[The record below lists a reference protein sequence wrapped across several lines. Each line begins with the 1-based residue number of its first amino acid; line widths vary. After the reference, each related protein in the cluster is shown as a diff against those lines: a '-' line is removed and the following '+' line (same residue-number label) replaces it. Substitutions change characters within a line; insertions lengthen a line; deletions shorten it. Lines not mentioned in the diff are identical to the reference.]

1 MKTLYIYIILMLL
14 LPFFSE
20 SNIYAQKRSKQYSE
34 IKAKVVDKEGNP
46 IQSVR
51 ITVDEGIFE
60 SSTDKQGKFSLKVTD
75 NSTLVFDVP
84 GFEPQYL
91 GVSVIKQNP
100 VVVMEKSIP
109 YGGVKDEVELPF
121 RKTIAR
127 EIVGATS
134 TIDEDAISSSNQMN
148 VLNILSGKAPG
159 LNVSQVPTE
168 PGRSATV
175 LNIRGLS
182 RSATDNAPLI
192 IIDGI
197 ERPLEDLTPEEIES
211 ITVLKDA
218 STTAIYGSRG
228 ATSKIL
234 YGPKAVNGVLLVKT
248 KRGIKYKRDRQF
260 NIEFGAQTPVRMPE
274 YLNSADYATMYN
286 QARINDGLSPYY
298 TQTDIDGYR
307 MGTNPVLYPDVDFHK
322 LCLNDHMSYRKAIAQ
337 FRGGNESAQYYVNAT
352 YAGYGGYEAVG
363 KNNTSNKFNLRVNL
377 DYKVNDWLKAFVDIA
392 GQMEF
397 YTTNYMSADKLFS
410 RLSSHRPNAYPIKFS
425 DPGNPGTEIYGA
437 MENANL
443 SSSRENIYAEMAL
456 GGSKEN
462 TVRKGQT
469 NIGFD
474 LSLDRYVKGLSAKA
488 YVTFDVYNYLVVGKN
503 ENFSSY
509 RPIFNENSLIGKEL
523 LTVEKKVSDKS
534 RIADQMYR
542 NYGYFGQLS
551 YDRTFQAKHQLK
563 SDLVIFQSRRENL
576 GSSQDDV
583 NRTFALRTN
592 YVYNKKWIAELDM
605 AVMGSS
611 RFTKGNRYGYFPTVG
626 VAWIASEEKFLKD
639 KEWLDFLKIKASTG
653 LLGTDNYFD
662 FFLFESRWNTS
673 QSTHFGPKLEE
684 DVNTSTLVHV
694 GNPDLTWEKSFEINI
709 GAEASFLN
717 CLTADFNYF
726 NNYRYDILTPTTSF
740 SSINGGELMY
750 RNYGSVRNQG
760 VELALEYSGN
770 IGKLHYSIG
779 GNTIWSKAVYEK
791 TDDMEGLSSNRK
803 KEGKPVDT
811 RFGLI
816 AEGLFKSGDEIAA
829 HPVQDFGPVQIG
841 DVKYANI
848 NNDHHI
854 NENDMLPIG
863 NEYPRFQFGLNIN
876 LAYKGFELSLSGS
889 GMAQYDIY
897 LNNSYYW
904 MREDQK
910 YSTFVKNYFN
920 PSTGEGKFP
929 RLTTQQNQNNY
940 RSSSLWMR
948 SGNFFKLRDA
958 MLSYSLPQNITN
970 KMTLKQVKLFVRG
983 SNLFTISSIKDLDPE
998 YIDAGVTGYPFFRS
1012 FTGGINVV
1020 F

>member
-211 ITVLKDA
+211 ITVLKD
-218 STTAIYGSRG
+218 

-779 GNTIWSKAVYEK
+779 GNTIWTKAVYEK

>member
-1 MKTLYIYIILMLL
+1 
-14 LPFFSE
+14 
-20 SNIYAQKRSKQYSE
+20 
-34 IKAKVVDKEGNP
+34 
-46 IQSVR
+46 
-51 ITVDEGIFE
+51 
-60 SSTDKQGKFSLKVTD
+60 
-75 NSTLVFDVP
+75 
-84 GFEPQYL
+84 
-91 GVSVIKQNP
+91 
-100 VVVMEKSIP
+100 
-109 YGGVKDEVELPF
+109 
-121 RKTIAR
+121 
-127 EIVGATS
+127 
-134 TIDEDAISSSNQMN
+134 
-148 VLNILSGKAPG
+148 
-159 LNVSQVPTE
+159 
-168 PGRSATV
+168 
-175 LNIRGLS
+175 
-182 RSATDNAPLI
+182 
-192 IIDGI
+192 
-197 ERPLEDLTPEEIES
+197 
-211 ITVLKDA
+211 
-218 STTAIYGSRG
+218 
-228 ATSKIL
+228 
-234 YGPKAVNGVLLVKT
+234 
-248 KRGIKYKRDRQF
+248 
-260 NIEFGAQTPVRMPE
+260 MPE

-286 QARINDGLSPYY
+286 QARFNDGLSPYY
-298 TQTDIDGYR
+298 TQADIDGYR
-307 MGTNPVLYPDVDFHK
+307 MKTNSILYPDVDFHK

-337 FRGGNESAQYYVNAT
+337 FRGGNEAAQYYVNAT
-352 YAGYGGYEAVG
+352 YAGYGGYEAIG
-363 KNNTSNKFNLRVNL
+363 NSNTSNKFNLRVNL

-397 YTTNYMSADKLFS
+397 YTTNYMLADELFF
-410 RLSSHRPNAYPIKFS
+410 RLSSHRPNAYPVRFS
-425 DPGNPGTEIYGA
+425 DPENSETEIYGA

-443 SSSRENIYAEMAL
+443 ASSRENIYAEMLL

-469 NIGFD
+469 NIGLD

-509 RPIFNENSLIGKEL
+509 RPLFSKNSLIGKEL

-534 RIADQMYR
+534 RIEDQMYR

-551 YDRTFQAKHQLK
+551 YDRIFRTKHQLK
-563 SDLVIFQSRRENL
+563 SDLVIFQSKRENL

-611 RFTKGNRYGYFPTVG
+611 RFAKGNRYGYFPTVG
-626 VAWIASEEKFLKD
+626 LAWIASEEKFLKD

-662 FFLFESRWNTS
+662 FFLFESRWNTN

-684 DVNTSTLVHV
+684 DINTSTLVHV

-717 CLTADFNYF
+717 CLTANFNYF
-726 NNYRYDILTPTTSF
+726 NNYRYDILTPITSF

-760 VELALEYSGN
+760 IELALEYSGN
-770 IGKLHYSIG
+770 IGKFHYSIG

-791 TDDMEGLSSNRK
+791 ADDMEGLPSNRK
-803 KEGKPVDT
+803 KEGKPLDT
-811 RFGLI
+811 YFGLM
-816 AEGLFKSGDEIAA
+816 AEGLFKSKDEIAT
-829 HPVQDFGPVQIG
+829 HPVQDFGPIQIG
-841 DVKYANI
+841 DVKYTNI
-848 NNDHHI
+848 NNDSRI

-910 YSTFVKNYFN
+910 YSTFVKEYFN

-929 RLTTQQNQNNY
+929 RLSTQQNQNNY

-958 MLSYSLPQNITN
+958 MFSYSLPQNIAN

>member
-218 STTAIYGSRG
+218 
-228 ATSKIL
+228 TSKIL

-443 SSSRENIYAEMAL
+443 FSSRENIYAEMAL

>member
-20 SNIYAQKRSKQYSE
+20 SNIYAQKKSKQYSE
-34 IKAKVVDKEGNP
+34 ITAKVVDKEGNP
-46 IQSVR
+46 IQSVK
-51 ITVDEGIFE
+51 ITVDEGLFE
-60 SSTDKQGKFSLKVTD
+60 SFTDKQGVFSLKVTN
-75 NSTLVFDVP
+75 NSTLVFDML
-84 GFEPQYL
+84 GYDSKYL
-91 GVSVIKQNP
+91 EVSAIKQNP
-100 VVVMEKSIP
+100 VVIMEKSIP
-109 YGGVKDEVELPF
+109 YGGVEDKVELPF
-121 RKTIAR
+121 RETVAR
-127 EIVGATS
+127 EVVGAIS
-134 TIDEDAISSSNQMN
+134 TIGEDIISKSNQMN

-159 LNVSQVPTE
+159 LNVSQVPAE
-168 PGRSATV
+168 PGRSATI

-182 RSATDNAPLI
+182 RSTTDNAPLI

-218 STTAIYGSRG
+218 
-228 ATSKIL
+228 TSKIL

-248 KRGIKYKRDRQF
+248 KRGIKYKRKRQF
-260 NIEFGAQTPVRMPE
+260 NIEFGAQLPVRMPE

-286 QARINDGLSPYY
+286 QARFNDGLSPYY
-298 TQTDIDGYR
+298 TQADIDGYR
-307 MGTNPVLYPDVDFHK
+307 MKTNSILYPDVDFHK

-337 FRGGNESAQYYVNAT
+337 FRGGNEAAQYYVNAT
-352 YAGYGGYEAVG
+352 YAGYGGYEAIG
-363 KNNTSNKFNLRVNL
+363 NSNTSNKFNLRVNL

-397 YTTNYMSADKLFS
+397 YTTNYMLADELFF
-410 RLSSHRPNAYPIKFS
+410 RLSSHRPNAYPVRFS
-425 DPGNPGTEIYGA
+425 DPENSETEIYGA

-443 SSSRENIYAEMAL
+443 ASSRENIYAEMLL

-469 NIGFD
+469 NIGLD

-509 RPIFNENSLIGKEL
+509 RPLFSKNSLIGKEL

-534 RIADQMYR
+534 RIEDQMYR

-551 YDRTFQAKHQLK
+551 YDRIFRTKHQLK
-563 SDLVIFQSRRENL
+563 SDLVIFQSKRENL

-611 RFTKGNRYGYFPTVG
+611 RFAKGNRYGYFPTVG
-626 VAWIASEEKFLKD
+626 LAWIASEEKFLKD

-662 FFLFESRWNTS
+662 FFLFESRWNTN

-684 DVNTSTLVHV
+684 DINTSTLVHV

-717 CLTADFNYF
+717 CLTANFNYF
-726 NNYRYDILTPTTSF
+726 NNYRYDILTPITSF

-760 VELALEYSGN
+760 IELALEYSGN
-770 IGKLHYSIG
+770 IGKFHYSIG

-791 TDDMEGLSSNRK
+791 ADDMEGLPSNRK
-803 KEGKPVDT
+803 KEGKPLDT
-811 RFGLI
+811 YFGLM
-816 AEGLFKSGDEIAA
+816 AEGLFKSKDEIAT
-829 HPVQDFGPVQIG
+829 HPVQDFGPIQIG
-841 DVKYANI
+841 DVKYTNI
-848 NNDHHI
+848 NNDSRI

-910 YSTFVKNYFN
+910 YSTFVKEYFN

-929 RLTTQQNQNNY
+929 RLSTQQNQNNY

-958 MLSYSLPQNITN
+958 MFSYSLPQNIAN

>member
-1 MKTLYIYIILMLL
+1 
-14 LPFFSE
+14 
-20 SNIYAQKRSKQYSE
+20 
-34 IKAKVVDKEGNP
+34 
-46 IQSVR
+46 
-51 ITVDEGIFE
+51 
-60 SSTDKQGKFSLKVTD
+60 
-75 NSTLVFDVP
+75 
-84 GFEPQYL
+84 
-91 GVSVIKQNP
+91 
-100 VVVMEKSIP
+100 
-109 YGGVKDEVELPF
+109 
-121 RKTIAR
+121 
-127 EIVGATS
+127 
-134 TIDEDAISSSNQMN
+134 
-148 VLNILSGKAPG
+148 
-159 LNVSQVPTE
+159 
-168 PGRSATV
+168 
-175 LNIRGLS
+175 
-182 RSATDNAPLI
+182 
-192 IIDGI
+192 
-197 ERPLEDLTPEEIES
+197 
-211 ITVLKDA
+211 
-218 STTAIYGSRG
+218 
-228 ATSKIL
+228 
-234 YGPKAVNGVLLVKT
+234 
-248 KRGIKYKRDRQF
+248 
-260 NIEFGAQTPVRMPE
+260 MPE

-286 QARINDGLSPYY
+286 RARINDGLSPYY

-983 SNLFTISSIKDLDPE
+983 SNLFTVSSIKDLDPE

>member
-211 ITVLKDA
+211 ITVLKD
-218 STTAIYGSRG
+218 

-509 RPIFNENSLIGKEL
+509 RPIFNENSLRGKEL
-523 LTVEKKVSDKS
+523 LTVEKKVSDKL

>member
-60 SSTDKQGKFSLKVTD
+60 SSTDKQGEFSLKVTD

-211 ITVLKDA
+211 ITVLKD
-218 STTAIYGSRG
+218 

-443 SSSRENIYAEMAL
+443 SSSHENIYAEMAL

-816 AEGLFKSGDEIAA
+816 AERLFKSGDEIAA

>member
-168 PGRSATV
+168 PGCSATV

-211 ITVLKDA
+211 ITVLKD
-218 STTAIYGSRG
+218 

>member
-211 ITVLKDA
+211 ITVLKD
-218 STTAIYGSRG
+218 

-854 NENDMLPIG
+854 NENNMLPIG

>member
-211 ITVLKDA
+211 ITVLKD
-218 STTAIYGSRG
+218 

-509 RPIFNENSLIGKEL
+509 HHIFNENSLIGKEL

-662 FFLFESRWNTS
+662 FFLFESRLNTS

-694 GNPDLTWEKSFEINI
+694 GNPELTWEKSFEINI

-929 RLTTQQNQNNY
+929 RLTTQHNQNNY

>member
-20 SNIYAQKRSKQYSE
+20 SSIYAQKRSKQYSE

-211 ITVLKDA
+211 ITVLKD
-218 STTAIYGSRG
+218 

>member
-211 ITVLKDA
+211 ITVLKD
-218 STTAIYGSRG
+218 

-592 YVYNKKWIAELDM
+592 YVYNKKWIAPIGM
-605 AVMGSS
+605 AGMGSS

-929 RLTTQQNQNNY
+929 RLTTQQNQNSY

>member
-1 MKTLYIYIILMLL
+1 MLL

-75 NSTLVFDVP
+75 NTTLVFDVP

-211 ITVLKDA
+211 ITVLKD
-218 STTAIYGSRG
+218 

-920 PSTGEGKFP
+920 LSTGEGKFP

>member
-211 ITVLKDA
+211 ITVLKD
-218 STTAIYGSRG
+218 S
-228 ATSKIL
+228 TSKIL

>member
-1 MKTLYIYIILMLL
+1 
-14 LPFFSE
+14 
-20 SNIYAQKRSKQYSE
+20 
-34 IKAKVVDKEGNP
+34 
-46 IQSVR
+46 
-51 ITVDEGIFE
+51 
-60 SSTDKQGKFSLKVTD
+60 
-75 NSTLVFDVP
+75 
-84 GFEPQYL
+84 
-91 GVSVIKQNP
+91 
-100 VVVMEKSIP
+100 
-109 YGGVKDEVELPF
+109 
-121 RKTIAR
+121 
-127 EIVGATS
+127 
-134 TIDEDAISSSNQMN
+134 
-148 VLNILSGKAPG
+148 
-159 LNVSQVPTE
+159 
-168 PGRSATV
+168 
-175 LNIRGLS
+175 
-182 RSATDNAPLI
+182 
-192 IIDGI
+192 
-197 ERPLEDLTPEEIES
+197 
-211 ITVLKDA
+211 
-218 STTAIYGSRG
+218 
-228 ATSKIL
+228 
-234 YGPKAVNGVLLVKT
+234 
-248 KRGIKYKRDRQF
+248 
-260 NIEFGAQTPVRMPE
+260 MPE

>member
-211 ITVLKDA
+211 ITVLKD
-218 STTAIYGSRG
+218 

-779 GNTIWSKAVYEK
+779 GNTIWSKTVYEK

>member
-211 ITVLKDA
+211 ITVLKD
-218 STTAIYGSRG
+218 

-509 RPIFNENSLIGKEL
+509 RPIFNENSLIGKGL

>member
-211 ITVLKDA
+211 ITVLKD
-218 STTAIYGSRG
+218 

-626 VAWIASEEKFLKD
+626 VTWIASEEKFLKD

>member
-211 ITVLKDA
+211 ITVLKD
-218 STTAIYGSRG
+218 

-611 RFTKGNRYGYFPTVG
+611 RFTKGKRYGYFPTVG

>member
-1 MKTLYIYIILMLL
+1 MCI
-14 LPFFSE
+14 
-20 SNIYAQKRSKQYSE
+20 
-34 IKAKVVDKEGNP
+34 
-46 IQSVR
+46 
-51 ITVDEGIFE
+51 
-60 SSTDKQGKFSLKVTD
+60 
-75 NSTLVFDVP
+75 
-84 GFEPQYL
+84 
-91 GVSVIKQNP
+91 
-100 VVVMEKSIP
+100 
-109 YGGVKDEVELPF
+109 
-121 RKTIAR
+121 
-127 EIVGATS
+127 
-134 TIDEDAISSSNQMN
+134 
-148 VLNILSGKAPG
+148 
-159 LNVSQVPTE
+159 
-168 PGRSATV
+168 
-175 LNIRGLS
+175 
-182 RSATDNAPLI
+182 
-192 IIDGI
+192 
-197 ERPLEDLTPEEIES
+197 
-211 ITVLKDA
+211 
-218 STTAIYGSRG
+218 
-228 ATSKIL
+228 
-234 YGPKAVNGVLLVKT
+234 
-248 KRGIKYKRDRQF
+248 RDR
-260 NIEFGAQTPVRMPE
+260 
-274 YLNSADYATMYN
+274 
-286 QARINDGLSPYY
+286 
-298 TQTDIDGYR
+298 
-307 MGTNPVLYPDVDFHK
+307 
-322 LCLNDHMSYRKAIAQ
+322 

-1020 F
+1020 FLSLIHISEPTRP

>member
-20 SNIYAQKRSKQYSE
+20 SNIYAQKKSKQYSE
-34 IKAKVVDKEGNP
+34 ITAKVVDKEGNP
-46 IQSVR
+46 IQSVK
-51 ITVDEGIFE
+51 ITVDEGLFE
-60 SSTDKQGKFSLKVTD
+60 SFTDKQGVFSLKVTN
-75 NSTLVFDVP
+75 NSTLVFDML
-84 GFEPQYL
+84 GYDSKYL
-91 GVSVIKQNP
+91 EVSAIKQNP
-100 VVVMEKSIP
+100 VVIMEKSIP
-109 YGGVKDEVELPF
+109 YGGVEDKVELPF
-121 RKTIAR
+121 RETVAR
-127 EIVGATS
+127 EVVGAIS
-134 TIDEDAISSSNQMN
+134 TIGEDIISKSNQMN

-159 LNVSQVPTE
+159 LNVSQVPAE
-168 PGRSATV
+168 PGRSATI

-182 RSATDNAPLI
+182 RSTTDNAPLI

-218 STTAIYGSRG
+218 
-228 ATSKIL
+228 TSKIL

-248 KRGIKYKRDRQF
+248 KRGIKYKRERQF
-260 NIEFGAQTPVRMPE
+260 NIEFGAQLPVRMPE

-286 QARINDGLSPYY
+286 QARFNDGLSPYY
-298 TQTDIDGYR
+298 TQADIDGYR
-307 MGTNPVLYPDVDFHK
+307 MKTNSILYPDVDFHK

-337 FRGGNESAQYYVNAT
+337 FRGGNEAAQYYVNAT
-352 YAGYGGYEAVG
+352 YAGYGGYEAIG
-363 KNNTSNKFNLRVNL
+363 NSNTSNKFNLRVNL

-397 YTTNYMSADKLFS
+397 YTTNYMLADELFF
-410 RLSSHRPNAYPIKFS
+410 RLSSHRPNAYPVRFS
-425 DPGNPGTEIYGA
+425 DPENSETEIYGA

-443 SSSRENIYAEMAL
+443 ASSRENIYAEMLL

-469 NIGFD
+469 NIGLD

-509 RPIFNENSLIGKEL
+509 RPLFSKNSLIGKEL

-534 RIADQMYR
+534 RIEDQMYR

-551 YDRTFQAKHQLK
+551 YDRIFRTKHQLK
-563 SDLVIFQSRRENL
+563 SDLVIFQSKRENL

-611 RFTKGNRYGYFPTVG
+611 RFAKGNRYGYFPTVG
-626 VAWIASEEKFLKD
+626 LAWIASEEKFLKD

-662 FFLFESRWNTS
+662 FFLFESRWNTN

-684 DVNTSTLVHV
+684 DINTSTLVHV

-717 CLTADFNYF
+717 CLTANFNYF
-726 NNYRYDILTPTTSF
+726 NNYRYDILTPITSF

-760 VELALEYSGN
+760 IELALEYSGN
-770 IGKLHYSIG
+770 IGKFHYSIG

-791 TDDMEGLSSNRK
+791 ADDMEGLPSNRK
-803 KEGKPVDT
+803 KEGKPLDT
-811 RFGLI
+811 YFGLM
-816 AEGLFKSGDEIAA
+816 AEGLFKSKDEIAA
-829 HPVQDFGPVQIG
+829 HPVQDFGPIQIG
-841 DVKYANI
+841 DVKYTNI
-848 NNDHHI
+848 NNDSRI

-910 YSTFVKNYFN
+910 YSTFVKEYFN

-929 RLTTQQNQNNY
+929 RLSTQQNQNNY

-958 MLSYSLPQNITN
+958 MFSYSLPQNIAN

>member
-121 RKTIAR
+121 RRTIAR
-127 EIVGATS
+127 EIVGA

-211 ITVLKDA
+211 ITVLKD
-218 STTAIYGSRG
+218 

>member
-211 ITVLKDA
+211 ITVLKD
-218 STTAIYGSRG
+218 

-816 AEGLFKSGDEIAA
+816 AEGLFKSVDEIAA

>member
-34 IKAKVVDKEGNP
+34 IKVKVVDKEGNP

-211 ITVLKDA
+211 ITVLKD
-218 STTAIYGSRG
+218 

>member
-211 ITVLKDA
+211 ITVLKD
-218 STTAIYGSRG
+218 

-462 TVRKGQT
+462 TVGKGQT

>member
-218 STTAIYGSRG
+218 
-228 ATSKIL
+228 TSKIL

-377 DYKVNDWLKAFVDIA
+377 DYKVNDWLKAFVAIA

>member
-211 ITVLKDA
+211 ITVLKD
-218 STTAIYGSRG
+218 

-583 NRTFALRTN
+583 NSTFALRTN

-791 TDDMEGLSSNRK
+791 ADDMEGLSSNRK

-958 MLSYSLPQNITN
+958 MLSYSLPQHITN

>member
-211 ITVLKDA
+211 ITVLKD
-218 STTAIYGSRG
+218 

-592 YVYNKKWIAELDM
+592 YVYKKKWIAELDM

>member
-211 ITVLKDA
+211 ITVLKD
-218 STTAIYGSRG
+218 

-583 NRTFALRTN
+583 NSTFALRTN

-750 RNYGSVRNQG
+750 RNYGSVCNQG

-791 TDDMEGLSSNRK
+791 ADDMEGLSSNRK

>member
-34 IKAKVVDKEGNP
+34 IKAKVVDKGGNP

-168 PGRSATV
+168 PGCSATV

-211 ITVLKDA
+211 ITVLKD
-218 STTAIYGSRG
+218 

>member
-211 ITVLKDA
+211 ITVLKD
-218 STTAIYGSRG
+218 

-920 PSTGEGKFP
+920 LSTGEGKFP

>member
-218 STTAIYGSRG
+218 
-228 ATSKIL
+228 TSKIL

-410 RLSSHRPNAYPIKFS
+410 RLSLHRPNAYPIKFS

>member
-218 STTAIYGSRG
+218 
-228 ATSKIL
+228 TSKIL

-397 YTTNYMSADKLFS
+397 YTTNYMSVDKLFS

>member
-1 MKTLYIYIILMLL
+1 MLL

-60 SSTDKQGKFSLKVTD
+60 SSTDKQGEFSLKVTD

-211 ITVLKDA
+211 ITVLKD
-218 STTAIYGSRG
+218 

-958 MLSYSLPQNITN
+958 MLSYSLPQNIS
-970 KMTLKQVKLFVRG
+970 VH
-983 SNLFTISSIKDLDPE
+983 
-998 YIDAGVTGYPFFRS
+998 
-1012 FTGGINVV
+1012 
-1020 F
+1020 

>member
-211 ITVLKDA
+211 ITVLKD
-218 STTAIYGSRG
+218 

-854 NENDMLPIG
+854 NET
-863 NEYPRFQFGLNIN
+863 
-876 LAYKGFELSLSGS
+876 A
-889 GMAQYDIY
+889 
-897 LNNSYYW
+897 
-904 MREDQK
+904 
-910 YSTFVKNYFN
+910 
-920 PSTGEGKFP
+920 
-929 RLTTQQNQNNY
+929 
-940 RSSSLWMR
+940 
-948 SGNFFKLRDA
+948 
-958 MLSYSLPQNITN
+958 
-970 KMTLKQVKLFVRG
+970 
-983 SNLFTISSIKDLDPE
+983 
-998 YIDAGVTGYPFFRS
+998 
-1012 FTGGINVV
+1012 
-1020 F
+1020 

>member
-182 RSATDNAPLI
+182 RSAMDNAPLI

-211 ITVLKDA
+211 ITVLKD
-218 STTAIYGSRG
+218 

>member
-211 ITVLKDA
+211 ITVLKD
-218 STTAIYGSRG
+218 

-456 GGSKEN
+456 GDSKEN

>member
-1 MKTLYIYIILMLL
+1 MRIL
-14 LPFFSE
+14 
-20 SNIYAQKRSKQYSE
+20 
-34 IKAKVVDKEGNP
+34 G
-46 IQSVR
+46 
-51 ITVDEGIFE
+51 
-60 SSTDKQGKFSLKVTD
+60 
-75 NSTLVFDVP
+75 
-84 GFEPQYL
+84 
-91 GVSVIKQNP
+91 
-100 VVVMEKSIP
+100 
-109 YGGVKDEVELPF
+109 
-121 RKTIAR
+121 
-127 EIVGATS
+127 

-211 ITVLKDA
+211 ITVLKD
-218 STTAIYGSRG
+218 